1 MTAIDQRKL
10 KYQMRIAD
18 AVLSAGNVPEAELW
32 VLEVPVTVQAGRVAR
47 RSADSLVA
55 LVLRFEI
62 PAAAAMA
69 DATVR
74 PHHDPEANPLPFE
87 LHHRFWIGWPIV
99 KLDSRGT
106 GEGYT
111 GEYFG
116 RWVHADAVTWSDDA
130 LQTLRKALDNLDSLG
145 ATIGWTKLKGS
156 RQVRAIEGARLRGEL
171 VAIRR
176 ELSELKRRTT
186 TMGTLLLLDAFLD

>member
-18 AVLSAGNVPEAELW
+18 AVLSAGNIPEAELW
-32 VLEVPVTVQAGRVAR
+32 VLEVPVTVQAGRMAR

-55 LVLRFEI
+55 LILRFEI

-69 DATVR
+69 DSAVR
-74 PHHDPEANPLPFE
+74 PHHDAETNPMPFE
-87 LHHRFWIGWPIV
+87 LHRRYWIGWPIV
-99 KLDSRGT
+99 KLDARGT
-106 GEGYT
+106 GQGYT

-116 RWVHADAVTWSDDA
+116 RWIHAEAVTWSDDA

-145 ATIGWTKLKGS
+145 ATIGWTKLKDS
-156 RQVRAIEGARLRGEL
+156 RQVRVIEGQRLREEL

-176 ELSELKRRTT
+176 ELSQWKRRAT